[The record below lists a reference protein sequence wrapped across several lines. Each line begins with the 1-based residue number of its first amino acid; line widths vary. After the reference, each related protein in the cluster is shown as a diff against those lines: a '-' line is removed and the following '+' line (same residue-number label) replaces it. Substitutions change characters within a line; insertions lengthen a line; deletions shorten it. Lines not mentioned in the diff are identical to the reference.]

1 MLSACGGQTIG
12 TSRFTEKYLF
22 TAISDKGRQPF
33 CRSILEELLEYAY
46 WRSSML
52 LKMGERFCSEK
63 DFIMYCCE
71 VFGSQL
77 KLGNVLNEIL
87 NCKNVQFSNTSFDW
101 FTVMKCYEEWSGQI
115 KGFWLGATSRDH
127 CNHIGRWKSIF
138 AVETDIWKTFW
149 NVWNSHSCS
158 LFSPTFQSE
167 IVSE

>member
-12 TSRFTEKYLF
+12 TSDLQRNIDWQQLV
-22 TAISDKGRQPF
+22 IKGGSHF
-33 CRSILEELLEYAY
+33 VSIN
-46 WRSSML
+46 